1 MPFHMSTFRL
11 LLALFCAT
19 VFWAQACESAE
30 EKIARRAAEA
40 AQKSSPASA
49 PDGLAVFR
57 QNCVTCHGTDGTLGL
72 NGAKDLTQ
80 SVLPLEER
88 VNIITNGKKLMTPF
102 GAILSPEEIQAVA
115 AYTEAL
121 RKQPTQ

>member
-1 MPFHMSTFRL
+1 MSTFKPFL
-11 LLALFCAT
+11 MLFCI
-19 VFWAQACESAE
+19 VVVVVQACESAE

-40 AQKSSPASA
+40 NQKSSQAAA

-72 NGAKDLTQ
+72 NGAKDLSQ
-80 SVLPLEER
+80 SILPLEER

-102 GAILSPEEIQAVA
+102 GAILSPAEIQAVA
-115 AYTEAL
+115 AYTQAL
-121 RKQPTQ
+121 QKQPTQ